1 MRKNWGYIVISIIF
15 FVMAICSFCF
25 SQWFDCCKNELNILG
40 ALSSIF
46 GIIIVVIQL
55 RHAVSIAEATADKTE
70 IINQQANI
78 IANHAEETKNA
89 IDKSLNRTS
98 RIITIAEAS
107 QIVHLPNEIQDALQ
121 NNDLGRAYEKMRNLK
136 DALVEL
142 KSAPQFQEAAVSE
155 ELSALI
161 SDLTIRLT
169 AISKAIKDRRETMF
183 AQNKTIELMEETR
196 TFLKYQSTIMR
207 RQNLE

>member
-1 MRKNWGYIVISIIF
+1 MNNNLWYFIIALIF
-15 FVMAICSFCF
+15 ITLGVCCFCF
-25 SQWFDCCKNELNILG
+25 PQCFDLCKDKLNLFG
-40 ALSSIF
+40 SLSSIL
-46 GIIIVVIQL
+46 GIIIVIVQL
-55 RHAVSIAEATADKTE
+55 QHAVSIAEATAEKTE
-70 IINQQANI
+70 IINQQATT
-78 IANHAEETKNA
+78 IANHAAVTKTA
-89 IDKSLNRTS
+89 IDKSLSRTS

-121 NNDLGRAYEKMRNLK
+121 NSDLGRAYEKMRNLK

-142 KSAPQFQEAAVSE
+142 KSTPQFQEAAVSE

-161 SDLTIRLT
+161 SDLTIRLQ
-169 AISKAIKDRRETMF
+169 AVSNAIKGNKETMF

-196 TFLKYQSTIMR
+196 TFLKYQSTIMK